1 MMTALE
7 SASTKKE
14 VVEAWEKLAISLGW
28 DGWDV
33 RLRLDEVGKPKQF
46 E

>member
-1 MMTALE
+1 MLE
-7 SASTKKE
+7 VLETVDSE
-14 VVEAWEKLAISLGW
+14 RDVIRAWEDLATSLGW

-33 RLRLDEVGKPKQF
+33 RLRLDEIGKPRKF